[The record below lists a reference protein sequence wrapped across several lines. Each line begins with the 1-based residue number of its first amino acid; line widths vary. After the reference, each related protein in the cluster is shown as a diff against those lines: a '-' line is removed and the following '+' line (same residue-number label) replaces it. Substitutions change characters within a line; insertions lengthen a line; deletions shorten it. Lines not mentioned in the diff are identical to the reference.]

1 MFCKAEYFE
10 KKKKRSAYFDF
21 DSTIL
26 HARFLYVRL
35 DKKNVFLTNPAK
47 KSESLFYTRENF
59 ISARGV
65 AYGGPEGSH
74 MPIKNVA
81 AN

>member
-10 KKKKRSAYFDF
+10 KKKKRFAYFDF

-26 HARFLYVRL
+26 HARFLYVRRG
-35 DKKNVFLTNPAK
+35 KKNVFVTNPAK
-47 KSESLFYTRENF
+47 KSESLFYTKGKFYLSQGR
-59 ISARGV
+59 SLRWPRRV
-65 AYGGPEGSH
+65 TY
-74 MPIKNVA
+74 